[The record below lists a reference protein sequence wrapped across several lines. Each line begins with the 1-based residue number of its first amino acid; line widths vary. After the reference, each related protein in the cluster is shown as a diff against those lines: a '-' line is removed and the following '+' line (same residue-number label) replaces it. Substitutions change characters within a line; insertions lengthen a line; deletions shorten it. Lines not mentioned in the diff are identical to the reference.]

1 MGKSRRVGGLGA
13 VLGYQASKLDPFDV
27 EGEVEGDAMRPA
39 MSAARAQVRTPV
51 RHRPTAARSAASN
64 RMHLAAERGNPET
77 GEPDLPPRAPHNLTI
92 TPTHVSPG
100 SPHPTARNKTGTVEA
115 RKMSE
120 DIAY

>member
-1 MGKSRRVGGLGA
+1 MSRRVGELGA
-13 VLGYQASKLDPFDV
+13 VLGYQASKLDPFEAEGKV
-27 EGEVEGDAMRPA
+27 ESDAIRPA
-39 MSAARAQVRTPV
+39 IVQLGRTPV
-51 RHRPTAARSAASN
+51 RHWPTAARSAASN
-64 RMHLAAERGNPET
+64 RMHLAAERGNPEP